1 MSGNTIHSDAPS
13 PYSVIAVSFQDDN
26 DAYEAM
32 TRVKELDSQGQVKLD
47 GAAVVLRTENG
58 QVIEKDEIG
67 DDFLEG
73 TAGGGLIGLL
83 IGIIGGPL
91 GVLIGGATG
100 VLVGS
105 LFDMDDEDETESV
118 LSDISR
124 SVRPGHT
131 ALLAQVTEQSPEVID
146 TAMGHLGGTVLR
158 RPIYEVEAEIA
169 AAEQAQREAKRK
181 ARKELRHARHEKHK
195 EHVHAEVER
204 LKAKLHGDKP
214 PAKTA
219 S

>member
-1 MSGNTIHSDAPS
+1 MSGNKNHSDELS
-13 PYSVIAVSFQDDN
+13 PYNVIAVSFQDDN
-26 DAYEAM
+26 NAYEAM
-32 TRVKELDSQGQVKLD
+32 TALKELASQGQVELA
-47 GAAVVLRTENG
+47 GAAVVLRSESG
-58 QVIEKDEIG
+58 QITEKDEVG

-124 SVRPGHT
+124 SVRQGHT

-158 RPIYEVEAEIA
+158 RPMYEVEAEIA
-169 AAEQAQREAKRK
+169 AAEEAQREAKRK
-181 ARKELRHARHEKHK
+181 ARKELRHARHKKHDEK
-195 EHVHAEVER
+195 VHAEVEK

>member
-1 MSGNTIHSDAPS
+1 MSGNKNRSDETT
-13 PYSVIAVSFQDDN
+13 PYNVIAVSFQDDN
-26 DAYEAM
+26 NAYDAM
-32 TRVKELDSQGQVKLD
+32 TTLKELDSQRQVKLE
-47 GAAVVLRTENG
+47 GAAVVLRGENG
-58 QVIEKDEIG
+58 QITEKDEIG

-105 LFDMDDEDETESV
+105 LFDIDDEDDTVSV
-118 LSDISR
+118 LSDISK

-146 TAMGHLGGTVLR
+146 TAMWHLGGTVLR
-158 RPIYEVEAEIA
+158 RPTYEVEAEIA
-169 AAEQAQREAKRK
+169 EAEHAQREAKHK
-181 ARKELRHARHEKHK
+181 ARKELRHARHEKH
-195 EHVHAEVER
+195 EDQVHAQVEK

>member
-1 MSGNTIHSDAPS
+1 M
-13 PYSVIAVSFQDDN
+13 
-26 DAYEAM
+26 
-32 TRVKELDSQGQVKLD
+32 
-47 GAAVVLRTENG
+47 
-58 QVIEKDEIG
+58 
-67 DDFLEG
+67 
-73 TAGGGLIGLL
+73 
-83 IGIIGGPL
+83 
-91 GVLIGGATG
+91 LIGGATG

-146 TAMGHLGGTVLR
+146 TAMVHLGGEVTR
-158 RPIYEVEAEIA
+158 RSGVDVEDEIA